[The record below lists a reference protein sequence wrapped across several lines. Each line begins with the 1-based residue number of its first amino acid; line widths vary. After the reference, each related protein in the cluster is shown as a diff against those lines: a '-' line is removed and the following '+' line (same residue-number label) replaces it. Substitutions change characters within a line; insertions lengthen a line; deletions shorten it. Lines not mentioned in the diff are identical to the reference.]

1 MRTRLAI
8 ATGTIT
14 LLAVVGVMTATQN
27 YLAKY
32 NASGALVDSAIYESA
47 GNVGIGTA
55 NPGTRLSIDSG
66 STTLVSDFN
75 SANAAGGYITLS
87 KGAAA
92 YGFIGNQD
100 ALTSA
105 GGTGLALRSTGG
117 LQIAT
122 GSATTRMTIDSSGN
136 VGIGTSFPD
145 AKLRINTHTNAKG
158 LHLDHPNTG
167 LTNPAL
173 FVTYDGVEAN
183 APLLAIQSGSPKTDR
198 FHVFGNG
205 NVGVGT
211 SAPSSKLHVAGD
223 IKVDGNIAAKYQ
235 DVAEW
240 VDTTEAIEPGTVV
253 STDRTSTNRV
263 RPSSKAYDTAVA
275 GVVSQQPGIILG
287 ERGTGKVAV
296 TQSGRVRVKVD
307 ARYGAI
313 QPGDLLVASP
323 TEGHAMRSEAIVVG
337 DTAIHRPGTIVGKA
351 LQAWTSGRG
360 DVLVLVTL
368 Q

>member
-1 MRTRLAI
+1 MTRVRYRLVGGI
-8 ATGTIT
+8 AF
-14 LLAVVGVMTATQN
+14 LVVGATVAFSASQH
-27 YLAKY
+27 YLPKY
-32 NASGALVDSAIYESA
+32 ASDGTLVDSAVSEIGGLVYMQRDHTSTATPVEVLRLTRKTTGSA
-47 GNVGIGTA
+47 EPGIGAQVAFEVERAGGSVSAAAAIDGVWLNVAGGNEDGALIFRTSDDGNTPVERVRVDNLGNVGIGT
-55 NPGTRLSIDSG
+55 
-66 STTLVSDFN
+66 
-75 SANAAGGYITLS
+75 
-87 KGAAA
+87 
-92 YGFIGNQD
+92 
-100 ALTSA
+100 TS
-105 GGTGLALRSTGG
+105 
-117 LQIAT
+117 
-122 GSATTRMTIDSSGN
+122 
-136 VGIGTSFPD
+136 
-145 AKLRINTHTNAKG
+145 
-158 LHLDHPNTG
+158 
-167 LTNPAL
+167 PA
-173 FVTYDGVEAN
+173 D
-183 APLLAIQSGSPKTDR
+183 
-198 FHVFGNG
+198 
-205 NVGVGT
+205 
-211 SAPSSKLHVAGD
+211 KLHVAGS

-240 VDTTEAIEPGTVV
+240 VETNEAIEPGTVV

-337 DTAIHRPGTIVGKA
+337 DTSIHRPGTIVGKA